1 MYSISDYNYH
11 LPEELIAQKPVTR
24 RDQSRLLMLQR
35 SSGRI
40 NHGRF
45 YDLLEWLNPGD
56 VLVLNDTEVI
66 PGRLYGRKST
76 GGKVEVLILDYSDS
90 LAKQNRFFC
99 RCLLKSSKPA
109 KPGAEIFFDQQL
121 TAVVIEGQDGLYTL
135 EFNSQGRFEDRLYAL
150 GQVPLPPYIR
160 RDPGSGDGGDD
171 RNRYQTVYAANK
183 GAVAAPT
190 AGLHFTGRLL
200 KALKGKKVQIARLTL
215 HVGYGTF
222 SPVRV
227 DDIRQH
233 RMHVERFTI
242 PEATAECIN
251 DAKSD
256 GRRVAAVGT
265 TCVRTLEFASD
276 GNHRVH
282 AGGGEC
288 DLFIYPGY
296 QFKMID
302 AMITNFHLPQSTLL
316 MLVSAFAGRENILD
330 AYQEAIERGY
340 RFYSYGD
347 AMLIY

>member
-1 MYSISDYNYH
+1 MYSLSDYNYH
-11 LPEELIAQKPVTR
+11 LPEELIAQQPVTR
-24 RDQSRLLMLQR
+24 RDQSRLLMMQR

-45 YDLLEWLNPGD
+45 YDLLETLDPGD

-66 PGRLYGRKST
+66 PGRLKGRKST
-76 GGKVEVLILDYSDS
+76 GGKIEVLILDYSDS
-90 LAKQNRFFC
+90 HAKQNRYVC

-109 KPGAEIFFDQQL
+109 KPGCEIHFDQQL
-121 TAVVIEGQDGLYTL
+121 TAVVTEGQDGLYTL
-135 EFNSQGRFEDRLYAL
+135 EFNSQGRFEDHLYAL
-150 GQVPLPPYIR
+150 GQVPLPPYIK
-160 RDPGSGDGGDD
+160 RDPDSCNAGDD
-171 RNRYQTVYAANK
+171 KHRYQTVYAANK

-190 AGLHFTGRLL
+190 AGLHFTDQLL
-200 KALKGKKVQIARLTL
+200 KALQGKKVQIARLTL

-227 DDIRQH
+227 TDIREH
-233 RMHVERFTI
+233 RIHVEHFVI

-251 DAKSD
+251 NAKSD
-256 GRRVAAVGT
+256 GRRVVAVGT
-265 TCVRTLEFASD
+265 TCVRTLEFAAD
-276 GNHRVH
+276 GNRRIEP
-282 AGGGEC
+282 GRGEC

-316 MLVSAFAGRENILD
+316 MLVSAFAGRENIMD

-347 AMLIY
+347 AMLIL